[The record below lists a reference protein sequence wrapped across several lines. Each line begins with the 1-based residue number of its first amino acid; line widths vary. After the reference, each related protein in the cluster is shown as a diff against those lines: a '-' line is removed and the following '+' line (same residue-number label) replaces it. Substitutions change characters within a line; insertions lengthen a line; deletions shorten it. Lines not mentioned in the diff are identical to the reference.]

1 MTDEIGF
8 KSPVE
13 AGFSFEKPVRLS
25 ADDISEFAKLSGDH
39 NPLHHNAQI
48 ARASRFKGIIASGT
62 HSGSLFM
69 GSVATDLAPGFLTLG
84 LKFELEFRAPVRPDI
99 ELLIHWVIKTV
110 EPKPSLAGYIVSV
123 EGGISDKE
131 RDLLWGR
138 GTCLVINQST

>member
-1 MTDEIGF
+1 MANEIDF
-8 KSPVE
+8 KSPVKV
-13 AGFSFEKPVRLS
+13 GFSFEKPVTLS
-25 ADDISEFAKLSGDH
+25 VDDISEFAELSGDL
-39 NPLHHNAQI
+39 NPLHHNVQI

-62 HSGSLFM
+62 QSGSLFM

-99 ELLIHWVIKTV
+99 ELLIHWVIKAV

-131 RDLLWGR
+131 GDLVLCR
-138 GTCLVINQST
+138 GKCLVINESN